1 MDSFLF
7 SLILVALIALGGRD
21 QILVGQISDAL
32 AEYSARAIRRPLP
45 LLALA
50 LASSACSAGV
60 VTYAGFTLGSM
71 MPPRAAWMLVAFAF
85 AIAALELFWPI
96 RPKPLNEPTRSLGA
110 IGLVLVW
117 RQLGDAARF
126 AIFAFAI
133 EATIP
138 FTAFLGGAL
147 GGGVAVATG
156 WGLGAHALLRWPLRA
171 IRLALGA
178 ALILAAILIGLNARY
193 AIL

>member
-7 SLILVALIALGGRD
+7 SLIMVALIALGGRD

-32 AEYSARAIRRPLP
+32 AERSGAEIRRPVP
-45 LLALA
+45 LLSLA

-60 VTYAGFTLGSM
+60 MTYAGFTLGALL
-71 MPPRAAWMLVAFAF
+71 PPRAAWMLVAFAF
-85 AIAALELFWPI
+85 AIAALELCWPV
-96 RPKPLNEPTRSLGA
+96 RLKPVSEPTRSLGA

-117 RQLGDAARF
+117 RQMGDAARF
-126 AIFAFAI
+126 VIFAFAV
-133 EATIP
+133 EASFPI
-138 FTAFLGGAL
+138 TAFIGGAL
-147 GGGVAVATG
+147 GGSVAVAAG
-156 WGLGAHALLRWPLRA
+156 WGVGAQALQSWPLRW
-171 IRLALGA
+171 IRLALGV